1 MGTSA
6 WWTDPQQL
14 QVISTWANIGLTA
27 GLLTFAFMQWW
38 VSHAAEK
45 QRRRE
50 READEARE
58 LETAYA
64 VLRATAFETWAKLHE
79 LEGIDLARISREG
92 LLKPADFL
100 PVAPITVVQSAAKL
114 GPLPSQ
120 LTQTGLNLLRDAA
133 VAVEVLNRAT
143 QGGGTGL
150 QQLAQNVMQR
160 LDAAEKT
167 LDDAVQQCE
176 LAHAKDRD
184 MRMFPGSRSD
194 FGKMLEANVGTKR
207 PLPVKKGDYGG
218 ES

>member
-27 GLLTFAFMQWW
+27 GLLAFAFMQWW

-120 LTQTGLNLLRDAA
+120 LTQTGLNLLRDARRCGRG
-133 VAVEVLNRAT
+133 VESRNPR
-143 QGGGTGL
+143 
-150 QQLAQNVMQR
+150 R
-160 LDAAEKT
+160 RHWSAAARSER
-167 LDDAVQQCE
+167 
-176 LAHAKDRD
+176 HAAL
-184 MRMFPGSRSD
+184 GC
-194 FGKMLEANVGTKR
+194 
-207 PLPVKKGDYGG
+207 GG
-218 ES
+218 ENPRRRRAAV